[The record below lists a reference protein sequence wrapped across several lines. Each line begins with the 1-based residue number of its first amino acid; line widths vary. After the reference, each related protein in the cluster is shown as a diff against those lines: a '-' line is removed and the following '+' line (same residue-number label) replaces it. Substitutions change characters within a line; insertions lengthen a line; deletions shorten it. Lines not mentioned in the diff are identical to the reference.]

1 MLNALNQQE
10 RIAKSNEKVLSPKER
25 YEQNKRKL
33 LSERKLPSAQERF
46 R

>member
-10 RIAKSNEKVLSPKER
+10 RIAKSNEKALSPKER